1 MTIIAISALTYAC
14 MLAGAAI
21 SSSPQAKSFDD
32 IIAASL
38 RAMGGEA
45 ELSKIQSII
54 ALANCNGPRG
64 KYTTEVQSARHDRLL
79 FRQITAGGEV
89 FLSYTNGA
97 HVWLKDSKTGEVSPG
112 DKTLA
117 AGIRSHEFQMMA
129 IDLPKRYKKPVFEG
143 EEEFGGTRCYKIRM
157 IDELGSPCHVFFDIG
172 SQLWAGKVIL
182 DPRSDKGET
191 VRVVMNAWKQV
202 GKVKL
207 PSKVTATDKSGD
219 WVLDFYDIKLNQVEQ
234 KVFDVPPSIA
244 AVQEMLQLHEQQRA
258 AHLGKDANLLVSIF
272 ADDFVNVSAG
282 KINRPT
288 RDESLK
294 RFRAYLERSN
304 FLEWEDIAP
313 PIIRVAQDASMAY
326 VIVHKRVRLTAQN
339 ERGETEEETTIF
351 AWMETYEKQRGKW
364 VLTAVASTN
373 QPPLSSR

>member
-1 MTIIAISALTYAC
+1 
-14 MLAGAAI
+14 
-21 SSSPQAKSFDD
+21 
-32 IIAASL
+32 
-38 RAMGGEA
+38 
-45 ELSKIQSII
+45 
-54 ALANCNGPRG
+54 
-64 KYTTEVQSARHDRLL
+64 
-79 FRQITAGGEV
+79 
-89 FLSYTNGA
+89 
-97 HVWLKDSKTGEVSPG
+97 
-112 DKTLA
+112 
-117 AGIRSHEFQMMA
+117 
-129 IDLPKRYKKPVFEG
+129 
-143 EEEFGGTRCYKIRM
+143 
-157 IDELGSPCHVFFDIG
+157 
-172 SQLWAGKVIL
+172 
-182 DPRSDKGET
+182 
-191 VRVVMNAWKQV
+191 
-202 GKVKL
+202 
-207 PSKVTATDKSGD
+207 
-219 WVLDFYDIKLNQVEQ
+219 VLDFYDIKLNQVEQ